1 MANISQKKNSCY
13 SQEFFRP
20 LILFGVK
27 LLNKFNNFNW
37 QWSTFPRKEYHLP
50 AVAKKV
56 RYIVLALTYFPMK
69 IVSSA
74 LECLTSEFG
83 MGSGVATPLE
93 VPGIY
98 IQQATLA
105 GGSALVGLTSEFGM
119 ARPPAF
125 PFIKVYTPRF
135 NGQEGGRGSGG
146 TLPLESPEGAI
157 PRSRDNRPLMTT
169 NYQQ

>member
-1 MANISQKKNSCY
+1 
-13 SQEFFRP
+13 
-20 LILFGVK
+20 
-27 LLNKFNNFNW
+27 
-37 QWSTFPRKEYHLP
+37 
-50 AVAKKV
+50 
-56 RYIVLALTYFPMK
+56 
-69 IVSSA
+69 
-74 LECLTSEFG
+74 
-83 MGSGVATPLE
+83 
-93 VPGIY
+93 
-98 IQQATLA
+98 LA